1 MLTPFAL
8 FLPPLQTLII
18 GGGPDP
24 LNNQVAIESNVR
36 YMGKIVKPN
45 APFRVLFADGTLT
58 TKTVQFMADKPSA
71 DTKIGPFDVPGSK
84 RQYREPQLPRLDG
97 AAILENVKKEIVA
110 LGNEPKAPALIYF
123 TGHGSVAADLKV
135 SEFNLW
141 SRQRFAVPDLVD
153 SLKSFSKDKPVTL
166 LMVQCHS
173 SDFAKVIY
181 KDANPALGL
190 AENRVCGFFASIA
203 ARPAAGCTPA
213 VREEY
218 YKDFSSYFLAALT
231 GKDRVDRKVEGADF
245 DRNGKVGM
253 NEAFCWSLVN
263 DDSIDTPLCTSDV
276 LLKTAAQIPD
286 ADVFKTSFKDVLKW
300 ANPAQKAALNGLSE
314 KLKLTSEDRLSVAFE
329 KYAKITEQEDRP
341 DPVLGYRFVS
351 LARSVVL
358 GQAMRK
364 SGDKALRARF
374 DQLVRDESQNPFLG
388 K

>member
-1 MLTPFAL
+1 MLTAFAL
-8 FLPPLQTLII
+8 FLPPLQTLVI

-36 YMGKIVKPN
+36 YMGKIVKPD
-45 APFRVLFADGTLT
+45 APFRVLFADGSLT
-58 TKTVQFMADKPSA
+58 TKTVQFMSDTPSP
-71 DTKIGPFDVPGSK
+71 DTKVGPFEVPGSK
-84 RQYREPQLPRLDG
+84 RQYREPKLPRLDG
-97 AAILENVKKEIVA
+97 AAILENVKNEIVA
-110 LGNEPKAPALIYF
+110 LAKEPKAPALIYF
-123 TGHGSVAADLKV
+123 TGHGSVASDLKL

-141 SRQRFAVPDLVD
+141 SRQRFAVPDLVE
-153 SLKSFSKDKPVTL
+153 SIKTYPKDKPVTL

-173 SDFAKVIY
+173 SDFANIIY

-190 AENRVCGFFASIA
+190 ADNRVCGFFASIA

-231 GKDRVDRKVEGADF
+231 GKDRVDRKVEGVDF
-245 DRNGKVGM
+245 DRNGKIGM

-276 LLKTAAQIPD
+276 LLKTAAQMPD
-286 ADVFKTSFKDVLKW
+286 TDVFKTGYKDVLKW
-300 ANPAQKAALNGLSE
+300 ANPAQKAALIGLSE
-314 KLKLTSEDRLSVAFE
+314 KLKLDGEDRLSVAFG
-329 KYAKITEQEDRP
+329 KYAKIAEREDKP
-341 DPVLGYRFVS
+341 EPVLGYRFVS

-364 SGDKALRARF
+364 NSDKSLRARY
-374 DQLVRDESQNPFLG
+374 DSLVKDEAKNPFQL
-388 K
+388 